1 MQLEF
6 SDWITKN
13 VTEILATCAEVTL
26 QMQEVFPELTR
37 VRGHY
42 YDFAWGRRG
51 HWWLVDSDG
60 TVVDP
65 TAAQFPSQGTGE
77 YEPWEEGAPEP
88 TGKCMNC
95 GDYAYDNKG
104 ACSPE
109 CNKIL
114 EAEYG
119 CSFE

>member
-1 MQLEF
+1 ME
-6 SDWITKN
+6 SKYTDWIFLN
-13 VTEILATCAEVTL
+13 VTETLATCAEVTL

-42 YDFAWGRRG
+42 YCGVWGRRE
-51 HWWLVDSDG
+51 HWWLVDTED
-60 TVVDP
+60 VIIDP

-77 YEPWEEGAPEP
+77 YEPHKEGAPEP
-88 TGKCMNC
+88 SGKCMNC
-95 GDYAYDNKG
+95 GEYAFNSAG

-109 CNKIL
+109 CNEIL

-119 CSFE
+119 YPFL